1 MWLWMW
7 KTLPEDGNAR
17 RVDRQLE
24 RVESSYKMT
33 ETMEMSVSVS
43 RNESLACSFSGT
55 RTNSRQSPELVTE
68 LGRTGVNGRI
78 IGILAWYVRR
88 RNNIKLYEF
97 SSLIKLF
104 VTKIDDLN
112 LGLTSPSIDQRCHRT
127 SFEKRS
133 RSRHNDGLRGE
144 GGLRVTRQGSV
155 GRSVSQ
161 AEGEVYIRDP

>member
-1 MWLWMW
+1 MSMW
-7 KTLPEDGNAR
+7 KRLPEGGSAQ
-17 RVDRQLE
+17 RVDRQPE
-24 RVESSYKMT
+24 RVESSCNST
-33 ETMEMSVSVS
+33 ETRAMSVSVS
-43 RNESLACSFSGT
+43 RNESLACSLRGT
-55 RTNSRQSPELVTE
+55 RTNSRQSPELVSK
-68 LGRTGVNGRI
+68 LGCAGMNGRV
-78 IGILAWYVRR
+78 IGILTWYVRR